1 MYGVKT
7 SSLNDED
14 ETNYSL
20 KNKPWNNI
28 DKKKKNTICPI
39 NYLNNKNVG
48 FMAVGFKVMNS
59 RLKKKNEIRGSSVQF
74 PVKLAAAVEN
84 S

>member
-28 DKKKKNTICPI
+28 DKKKKKT
-39 NYLNNKNVG
+39 
-48 FMAVGFKVMNS
+48 
-59 RLKKKNEIRGSSVQF
+59 QF
-74 PVKLAAAVEN
+74 VLLIT
-84 S
+84 

>member
-28 DKKKKNTICPI
+28 DKKNKKNCPI

-59 RLKKKNEIRGSSVQF
+59 ILKKKNKIRGSSVQF
-74 PVKLAAAVEN
+74 PVRLAAAVEN